1 MKIRRPLVAGFA
13 AALLAVPFAFA
24 QQAPAGPAP
33 GRWQGG
39 AMMGMHQG
47 AAGHAMGMRG
57 VRGRR
62 GMEHHRVAML
72 TGVLQLTE
80 QQQQAWKTIREDTRA
95 KVKPLAEQAFA
106 LRTEVRGA
114 LEAGNADAAAVGAKV
129 IEAHE
134 LRVKIRA
141 AVKAGRDAFDAL
153 LTPEQTA
160 KLHTLQQV
168 REFMNPRGSRS
179 QPPAG
184 S

>member
-1 MKIRRPLVAGFA
+1 MKIRRALTAGCT

-24 QQAPAGPAP
+24 QPAPSGRTP
-33 GRWQGG
+33 GRWRSE
-39 AMMGMHQG
+39 AMGMYQG
-47 AAGHAMGMRG
+47 AAGGPGMAMHH
-57 VRGRR
+57 GRR
-62 GMEHHRVAML
+62 GMEHRRVAML
-72 TGVLQLTE
+72 TDVLQLTE

-106 LRTEVRGA
+106 LRKEVREA
-114 LEAGNADAAAVGAKV
+114 LETGSADATVVGAKV

-134 LRVKIRA
+134 ARTKIRA
-141 AVKAGRDAFDAL
+141 AVKAGRDAFAAL

-160 KLHTLQQV
+160 KLHTLQQA
-168 REFMNPRGSRS
+168 RKFMGPGGFRS